1 MLLISDYASQPME
14 FWADVR
20 TISQGVGYTVRGENR
35 VRVPTAVEVADYYER
50 LNLDSGHLVSG
61 RLWTSTGRLLF
72 DYFRYR
78 AEVLEQ
84 SVKPLLMDAEQA
96 RMLYVEQRDKL
107 NPRLEPPM
115 NKQRGEKR
123 QVAYLTAL
131 VNMSV
136 EAATQGYSCDYDPRS
151 LTLVT
156 QGYRPL
162 RTLARRV
169 DGAFPSVVDPI
180 ALWEI
185 KEYYHTT
192 TFGSRIAD
200 GVYETLLDGMEL
212 KELREASG
220 IHVRHYLMVDA
231 YKTWWED
238 GRSYLCRMIDMA
250 YMGYVDEVLFGR
262 EVIDRIPE
270 LANEWIAE
278 LELRLQSRGSITHDR
293 LL

>member
-1 MLLISDYASQPME
+1 M
-14 FWADVR
+14 
-20 TISQGVGYTVRGENR
+20 
-35 VRVPTAVEVADYYER
+35 
-50 LNLDSGHLVSG
+50 
-61 RLWTSTGRLLF
+61 WTSTGRLLF
-72 DYFRYR
+72 DYLRYR

-84 SVKPLLMDAEQA
+84 SVKPLLMDAQQA
-96 RMLYVEQRDKL
+96 KALYEVQRDEL
-107 NPRLEPPM
+107 RPRLEPPM

-123 QVAYLTAL
+123 QIAYLSAL
-131 VNMSV
+131 VNMAV
-136 EAATQGYSCDYDPRS
+136 EAAIQGYPCDYDPKS

-156 QGYRPL
+156 QGDRPL
-162 RTLARRV
+162 RTLARRL
-169 DGAFPSVVDPI
+169 DGAFPSVVDPVAI
-180 ALWEI
+180 WEV

-220 IHVRHYLMVDA
+220 IHVRHYLMIDA

-238 GRSYLCRMIDMA
+238 GKSYLCRMIDMA

-262 EVIDRIPE
+262 EVVDRIPQ
-270 LANEWIAE
+270 LAKAWITE
-278 LELRLQSRGSITHDR
+278 LELRQQPGTPNPQNR

>member
-35 VRVPTAVEVADYYER
+35 IRVPTAVEVAAYYQR
-50 LNLDSGHLVSG
+50 LSLDSEHLVSG
-61 RLWTSTGRLLF
+61 GLWTSKGRLLF

-96 RMLYVEQRDKL
+96 RTLYEEQRDKL
-107 NPRLEPPM
+107 HPSLEAPM

-136 EAATQGYSCDYDPRS
+136 EAATKGYPCDYDPRS

-156 QGYRPL
+156 QGSRPL

-180 ALWEI
+180 AIWEI

-200 GVYETLLDGMEL
+200 GVYETLMDGMEL
-212 KELREASG
+212 KELREVSG
-220 IHVRHYLMVDA
+220 IHVRHYLIVDA

-250 YMGYVDEVLFGR
+250 FMGYVDEVLFGR
-262 EVIDRIPE
+262 EVVDRIPQ
-270 LANEWIAE
+270 LANEWITE
-278 LELRLQSRGSITHDR
+278 LQLKQQSNFPTTSDR

>member
-35 VRVPTAVEVADYYER
+35 IKVPTAVEVAEYYER
-50 LNLDSGHLVSG
+50 LHLDFGHLVSG

-72 DYFRYR
+72 DYFQYR

-96 RMLYVEQRDKL
+96 RMLYEETRDAL
-107 NPRLEPPM
+107 QPRLDPPM

-131 VNMSV
+131 VNMAV
-136 EAATQGYSCDYDPRS
+136 EDATQGYSCDYDPRS

-156 QGYRPL
+156 QGDRPL

-169 DGAFPSVVDPI
+169 DGAFPSVVNPI

-212 KELREASG
+212 KELRDASG
-220 IHVRHYLMVDA
+220 IHIRHYLMVDA

-238 GRSYLCRMIDMA
+238 GRSYLCRMIDMS

-262 EVIDRIPE
+262 EVVDRIPK
-270 LANEWIAE
+270 LANEWIVE
-278 LELRLQSRGSITHDR
+278 LQLRSQSEVSTTHGR